1 MTLTVTKEKA
11 SGRVNPGVFLFWT
24 VIIVSLTGCSVSHY
38 YSERSPD
45 AGYPVS
51 FYIEGVPFFPQ
62 EEFQCGPSVLAS
74 VLNFRGNRIVPDE
87 IARAIYLPKIQGTL
101 KMDMVSFLRRYTGK
115 GESVV
120 LETQGDLEGVKK
132 AIAGGYPVIAFVD
145 LGVWSIRKGHYMLII
160 GYDDE
165 RGGIIAY
172 SGIERDKFISYHRF
186 LKMWERGGYWTVLIK
201 GH

>member
-24 VIIVSLTGCSVSHY
+24 VIMVSLTGCSVSHY

-87 IARAIYLPKIQGTL
+87 IARALYLPKIQGTL

-115 GESVV
+115 GERVV

-132 AIAGGYPVIAFVD
+132 AIAGGSPGVAFVD

>member
-74 VLNFRGNRIVPDE
+74 VLNFWGNRIVPEE
-87 IARAIYLPKIQGTL
+87 ITKAIYLSDIQGTL

>member
-1 MTLTVTKEKA
+1 MTLAFIRGKA
-11 SGRVNPGVFLFWT
+11 SGIVNPGVFLFWT
-24 VIIVSLTGCSVSHY
+24 VIMVSLTGCSVSHHY
-38 YSERSPD
+38 PGHSPD

-87 IARAIYLPKIQGTL
+87 IARAIYLPKIQRTL

-145 LGVWSIRKGHYMLII
+145 IGAWSIR
-160 GYDDE
+160 
-165 RGGIIAY
+165 
-172 SGIERDKFISYHRF
+172 
-186 LKMWERGGYWTVLIK
+186 T
-201 GH
+201 

>member
-24 VIIVSLTGCSVSHY
+24 VIMVSLTGCSVSHY